1 VLVRTKTARLQQER
15 VGVCAVTQA
24 GGIPSRSSFVDGRS
38 TAGSPPRQLRSNV
51 SQLDEDSMKKA
62 YTAPTVVEYGPIAD
76 HTFQTP
82 GGVKGCTVNC
92 HLDNFT
98 EQSALATS

>member
-1 VLVRTKTARLQQER
+1 
-15 VGVCAVTQA
+15 
-24 GGIPSRSSFVDGRS
+24 
-38 TAGSPPRQLRSNV
+38 
-51 SQLDEDSMKKA
+51 MKKA
-62 YTAPTVVEYGPIAD
+62 YTAPTVIEYGPIAD

-82 GGVKGCTVNC
+82 GGVKGCTSNC